1 MTVDRQACV
10 LHQRLDNGKTDREVR
25 HEVPVHH
32 VDMQPI
38 GDVRNGRGLVG

>member
-1 MTVDRQACV
+1 MLD
-10 LHQRLDNGKTDREVR
+10 QRLDHGQADREVR

-38 GDVRNGRGLVG
+38 GDIRNGRGLVS